1 MARRAPWGARKRLQ
15 SGSAND
21 TRLAPPACSEP
32 PEMARMDTGPAQRQP
47 YSPRR
52 HVPRRHR
59 TLQGKVRC
67 RAIKCRNRVPAS
79 LVQIGRLHLWNN
91 EPHNEGHPHC
101 KKLIVDNEPIWAHY
115 QNNEP
120 CSLCQKYNEGN
131 NEGNNDAHCWAHC
144 WRNTMRATMRL
155 IVGERAPF

>member
-1 MARRAPWGARKRLQ
+1 MYLITVCLVFPTASEPQSGLMSRYIQLCATVVISLMVGTSRLQ
-15 SGSAND
+15 SG
-21 TRLAPPACSEP
+21 
-32 PEMARMDTGPAQRQP
+32 
-47 YSPRR
+47 
-52 HVPRRHR
+52 H
-59 TLQGKVRC
+59 
-67 RAIKCRNRVPAS
+67 
-79 LVQIGRLHLWNN
+79 LHLWNN

>member
-1 MARRAPWGARKRLQ
+1 MCCTPSRNNKRHLPRRA
-15 SGSAND
+15 
-21 TRLAPPACSEP
+21 TRLSVSLRWPAR
-32 PEMARMDTGPAQRQP
+32 AKTGKTA
-47 YSPRR
+47 SAL
-52 HVPRRHR
+52 R
-59 TLQGKVRC
+59 TSDLRSS
-67 RAIKCRNRVPAS
+67 I
-79 LVQIGRLHLWNN
+79 HLWNN

-120 CSLCQKYNEGN
+120 CSLCQKYNERN